1 MKKLVLPIIIMLFA
15 PFIIMAQNNAE
26 DSYKFDLGVGIGMS
40 GYLGDTNQ
48 SNLFSNAGFGAQAQF
63 RYFPNAR
70 WAFRANFTLESLK
83 GNTADWDNKL
93 PGGENYSFNSTAYDL
108 GGRVEFNFFN
118 YGIGATYM
126 KMRRWSPYLTLGVG
140 VTLAT
145 CDGQSNVAPNIPMG
159 VGVKYKLKPRWN
171 LAAEFTMTKV
181 FGDKVDGLSDL
192 TGIKSSFIKNTDWY
206 SLLSVSI
213 SYEFGLRCATCHYV
227 E

>member
-1 MKKLVLPIIIMLFA
+1 
-15 PFIIMAQNNAE
+15 
-26 DSYKFDLGVGIGMS
+26 
-40 GYLGDTNQ
+40 
-48 SNLFSNAGFGAQAQF
+48 
-63 RYFPNAR
+63 
-70 WAFRANFTLESLK
+70 
-83 GNTADWDNKL
+83 
-93 PGGENYSFNSTAYDL
+93 
-108 GGRVEFNFFN
+108 
-118 YGIGATYM
+118 
-126 KMRRWSPYLTLGVG
+126 
-140 VTLAT
+140 
-145 CDGQSNVAPNIPMG
+145 MG